1 MTRHRM
7 VVAGAVLEPGR
18 LLLAQRRYPPE
29 VAGKW
34 ELPGGKAEPGE
45 SPAAALRRELAEEIG
60 VSVTVGAALRE
71 SVALRDDLMMI
82 ALRARIEAGV
92 PHPAEHEALQWVDAA
107 QLRAMLDAG
116 RLVPADTVWVP
127 ELLAD
132 LGP

>member
-1 MTRHRM
+1 MPLM
-7 VVAGAVLEPGR
+7 QAVA
-18 LLLAQRRYPPE
+18 QSQNRRYNGGMIPE
-29 VAGKW
+29 V
-34 ELPGGKAEPGE
+34 
-45 SPAAALRRELAEEIG
+45 
-60 VSVTVGAALRE
+60 T
-71 SVALRDDLMMI
+71 MMI